1 MPDSASEQTRI
12 ANVHP
17 PAWENP
23 RAKDKYH
30 MVVIGGGTAGLV
42 TAAIASGLGATT
54 ALVERH
60 WLGGDCLNVGCVPS
74 KALLRAARAWH
85 AAATARERFG
95 GPAAQGQGEFAAVKR
110 RMQKVRASMS
120 AADSAHRYRDM
131 GVDVFFGEARFS
143 STRSISVNGQ
153 DLRFRRAVIATGTRP
168 AIPRIQGLAEA
179 GYLTNETIFSLD
191 EVPRRLVVIGGGP
204 IGCELAQAFARFG
217 SNVTLLEREQRILGG
232 DDPEAAGI
240 VAAALIRDGITLATG
255 AEVQRVERRTSIV
268 VHFTHNGRTEELE
281 ADAILVASGR
291 SPNVDNFGLDAACV
305 DYDELRV
312 ITDNRLRTSNRRVYA
327 AGDITGLAPFTHT
340 ADAHARLVVQNA
352 LFFGRRKVSR
362 LVIPWCTYTHPEL
375 AHVGMTW
382 NAVKEG
388 GDEFEAMTIPLHDV
402 DRARL
407 DGDEDGFL
415 RVHLRS
421 GTDQIVA
428 ATLVANHAGDI
439 IGQLS
444 MAMRNGLGLS
454 AIGATIFPYPTGAE
468 VIRKSSDAWRKRKL
482 TPRARGLLQFFFK
495 LLR

>member
-1 MPDSASEQTRI
+1 M
-12 ANVHP
+12 HP
-17 PAWENP
+17 TVWENP

-95 GPAAQGQGEFAAVKR
+95 GPAVHGQGDFAAVVR

-120 AADSAHRYRDM
+120 AVDSASRYRDM

-168 AIPRIQGLAEA
+168 AIPSIPGLADS
-179 GYLTNETIFSLD
+179 GYFTNETIFSLD

-217 SNVTLLEREQRILGG
+217 SNVTLLERGQRILGE

-240 VAAALIRDGITLATG
+240 VASALVRDGITLATG
-255 AEVQRVERRTSIV
+255 AEIQSVERHASTV
-268 VHFTHNGRTEELE
+268 VHFTHNGRTDELE

-291 SPNVDNFGLDAACV
+291 LPNVENLGLDAACV
-305 DYDELRV
+305 DYDERRV
-312 ITDNRLRTSNRRVYA
+312 VTDNCLRTSNRRVYA
-327 AGDITGLAPFTHT
+327 AGDITGLAPFTHA

-352 LFFGRRKVSR
+352 LFFGRKKVTQ

-375 AHVGMTW
+375 AHVG
-382 NAVKEG
+382 VKWDTLIEG
-388 GDEFEAMTIPLHDV
+388 GDAFESITIPLHDV

-407 DGDEDGFL
+407 DGDAEGFL
-415 RVHLRS
+415 RVHLRTGS
-421 GTDQIVA
+421 DRIVA
-428 ATLVANHAGDI
+428 ATLVANDAGDI

-444 MAMRNGLGLS
+444 MAMRNGIGL
-454 AIGATIFPYPTGAE
+454 AAVGDTIFPYPTVAE
-468 VIRKSSDAWRKRKL
+468 VIRKSSDAWRKRKV
-482 TPRARGLLQFFFK
+482 TPRVKTLLQFFFK